1 MMSATCAKL
10 YNPLLYNTQIYKYNE
25 KFTPHSYKSA
35 HREGKYSEI
44 AKGGKNIK
52 RECEALTRKNQEPP
66 PSVVKYHSKE
76 S

>member
-1 MMSATCAKL
+1 MKNS
-10 YNPLLYNTQIYKYNE
+10 PLQ
-25 KFTPHSYKSA
+25 SA

-52 RECEALTRKNQEPP
+52 RECEALTWKHQEPTLNEM
-66 PSVVKYHSKE
+66 VKYHSKE

>member
-1 MMSATCAKL
+1 MKNS
-10 YNPLLYNTQIYKYNE
+10 PLQR
-25 KFTPHSYKSA
+25 A

-52 RECEALTRKNQEPP
+52 RECEALTWKHQEPTLN
-66 PSVVKYHSKE
+66 VVKYHSKE

>member
-1 MMSATCAKL
+1 MKNL
-10 YNPLLYNTQIYKYNE
+10 PLQ
-25 KFTPHSYKSA
+25 SA

-52 RECEALTRKNQEPP
+52 RECEALTWKHQEPP
-66 PSVVKYHSKE
+66 LSVVKYHSKE

>member
-1 MMSATCAKL
+1 MKNS
-10 YNPLLYNTQIYKYNE
+10 PLQ
-25 KFTPHSYKSA
+25 SA

>member
-1 MMSATCAKL
+1 MKNS
-10 YNPLLYNTQIYKYNE
+10 PLQ
-25 KFTPHSYKSA
+25 SA

-52 RECEALTRKNQEPP
+52 RECEALTLKNQEPP

-76 S
+76 SWTLKKENMAINIAVTLLFD